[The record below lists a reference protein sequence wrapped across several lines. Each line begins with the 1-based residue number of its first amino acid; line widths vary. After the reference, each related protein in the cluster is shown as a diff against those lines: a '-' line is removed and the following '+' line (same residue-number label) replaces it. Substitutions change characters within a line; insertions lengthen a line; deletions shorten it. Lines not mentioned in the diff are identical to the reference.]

1 MAVFGL
7 GYVGSVTAACLA
19 HLGHRVFGVDKDE
32 LKVHSIL
39 AGQAPFYEPGL
50 AEVIR
55 DTVSSGMLTATS
67 DAQSAL
73 ERSDIALICVGT
85 PSTGNGNLGL
95 EQLERVFSGIGRHL
109 PSRTRRLVI
118 AVRSTV
124 FPGTV
129 ETLAALLPESPLVSL
144 VCNPEFLREGAAV
157 KDFME
162 PSLVVIGGADQD
174 AVETVGAL
182 YEPLGAEISRVS
194 LRTAEMI
201 KYCCNAFHAVKIA
214 FANEVGTLASRLEV
228 SPEEVMGTLCRD
240 QKLNTSAAYLKPGFA
255 FGGSCLPK
263 DLRALNYRVL
273 RMDLKLPLLESVL
286 PSNQQHLERAV
297 GEMTDH
303 PARRMAVYGLS
314 FKEDTDDV
322 RESPIISAVEH
333 LIGKGKAVRIFDPRI
348 DLQSIYGSNRG
359 YLITNLPHIGRLLT
373 KDLPGMLEW
382 AECIVLAQKPSPEAA
397 SQIAAAGRPVIDLVR
412 CGQPA

>member
-1 MAVFGL
+1 VAVFGL